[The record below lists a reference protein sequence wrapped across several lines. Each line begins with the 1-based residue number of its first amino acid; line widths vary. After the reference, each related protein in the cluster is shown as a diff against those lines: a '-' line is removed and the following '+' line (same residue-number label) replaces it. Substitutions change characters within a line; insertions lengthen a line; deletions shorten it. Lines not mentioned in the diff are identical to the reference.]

1 MWQWEGVSI
10 STAQDAADL
19 LAPLFAGLEGEKLV
33 VLCLDAERQVLGVDE
48 YPGLADEAALPIRPI
63 LAASLRRDAA
73 GLIIAH
79 NHPSGSAT
87 PSRADL
93 EATRRLAEAAA
104 LLDIRLHDH
113 LIFAGG
119 ECRSFRELGLL

>member
-1 MWQWEGVSI
+1 MLI
-10 STAQDAADL
+10 ATARDAAEL
-19 LAPLFAGLEGEKLV
+19 LAPHFAGAEDEKLV
-33 VLCLDAERQVLGVDE
+33 ALHLDAERHALGVDE
-48 YPGLADEAALPIRPI
+48 YPGLADETVLPIRPI
-63 LAASLRRDAA
+63 LAAALRRDAT
-73 GLIIAH
+73 GLVIAH
-79 NHPSGSAT
+79 NHPSGNAM

-93 EATRRLAEAAA
+93 AATRLFAEAAA